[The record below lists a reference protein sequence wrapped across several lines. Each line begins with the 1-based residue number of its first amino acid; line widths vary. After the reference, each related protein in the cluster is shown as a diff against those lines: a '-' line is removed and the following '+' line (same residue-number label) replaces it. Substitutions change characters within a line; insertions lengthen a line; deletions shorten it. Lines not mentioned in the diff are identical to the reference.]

1 MYDYLG
7 HEAFLE
13 DEKDFHDRDEHPAE
27 EFFRFDF
34 DDFFSSLDPDD
45 DDGDFFM
52 DEPHHNHW
60 GFPMGSEDMEDMDDL
75 HEDQQVLDSIFFDTH
90 ENHNFYGHEDEEEK
104 EHFY

>member
-7 HEAFLE
+7 HEAFLQ
-13 DEKDFHDRDEHPAE
+13 DEKDFHVREEHPE
-27 EFFRFDF
+27 EAFFHFDF
-34 DDFFSSLDPDD
+34 DDFFSSLDLD

-60 GFPMGSEDMEDMDDL
+60 GFPMGSEDMEDL
-75 HEDQQVLDSIFFDTH
+75 HEDQRVLDNIFFDTH
-90 ENHNFYGHEDEEEK
+90 DHHYFYGHEDEEES